1 MQSGVKWVNL
11 KYMARRKVQNNFK
24 FLGIGAAV
32 VGILAL
38 SFSILKTSFQSAY
51 CVNSISCTN
60 NLTGEF
66 EPTAKKAEF
75 MGQNL
80 QGPSFVAEKPNGNK
94 VLGEVPAAAKR
105 IEVDLTNQMLYA
117 FQNDQIVMSFPVS
130 TGKWGKTPTGT
141 FHIWVKLRYTRMSG
155 GSGSDY
161 YNLPNVPYVMFF
173 YNDQIGKGWGF
184 SLHGAYWHNN
194 FGHPMSHGCVNISP
208 ANAGKLYDWANP
220 VVTGNT
226 TYVSDT
232 NPGTEVIIYGV
243 APGE

>member
-1 MQSGVKWVNL
+1 
-11 KYMARRKVQNNFK
+11 MARKKSQKK
-24 FLGIGAAV
+24 FGFFGIGFVIFGVIAA
-32 VGILAL
+32 A
-38 SFSILKTSFQSAY
+38 FAILKTSYQSAS
-51 CVNSISCTN
+51 CANSISCIK

-66 EPTAKKAEF
+66 DSTTKNAEF

-80 QGPSFVAEKPNGNK
+80 QVPSFIAEKPSTKK
-94 VLGEVPAAAKR
+94 VLGNVPAAAKR

-117 FQNDQIVMSFPVS
+117 FQNDQVVMSFPVS

-141 FHIWVKLRYTRMSG
+141 FHIWVKLRYTRMVG

-173 YNDQIGKGWGF
+173 YNDQVGKGRGF

-208 ANAGKLYDWANP
+208 ANAGKLYEWADP
-220 VVTGNT
+220 VANGNIT
-226 TYVSDT
+226 NASNS
-232 NPGTEVIIYGV
+232 NPGTEVVIYGV

>member
-1 MQSGVKWVNL
+1 MAKKKRKNLRIFGISLTALGVT
-11 KYMARRKVQNNFK
+11 
-24 FLGIGAAV
+24 IAAF
-32 VGILAL
+32 A
-38 SFSILKTSFQSAY
+38 ILKTSFQSTA
-51 CVNSISCTN
+51 CANSISCIK
-60 NLTGEF
+60 NLTGDF
-66 EPTAKKAEF
+66 DSTVKKAEF
-75 MGQNL
+75 LGQNVPT
-80 QGPSFVAEKPNGNK
+80 PSFIADKPNTNN

-117 FQNDQIVMSFPVS
+117 FQNDQVVMSFPVS

-141 FHIWVKLRYTRMSG
+141 FHIWVKLRYTRMAG

-173 YNDQIGKGWGF
+173 YNDQVGKGRGF

-208 ANAGKLYDWANP
+208 ANAGKLYEWANP
-220 VVTGNT
+220 VAEGNI
-226 TYVSDT
+226 TYVSDA
-232 NPGTEVIIYGV
+232 NPGTEVIIYGT